1 MRQTAPV
8 QKARTRVGRAGA
20 AKIEFPRMVMPV
32 RFVVK
37 TVLLSLSTG
46 QNRHLS
52 QEKVKPRTRGLKW
65 FKMVKPGG
73 RRPTRGTWGRPAPR
87 PPATQSVSF
96 GIKTIMMMKMILQSC
111 NKTKRHITTAAAKSS
126 GHETASRC
134 LGRRIKPR
142 RAATTIIRQQQQCN
156 NNNTATT
163 KMSAVDTNG
172 NNEAA
177 ASEQNNNKVMIAIK

>member
-1 MRQTAPV
+1 MS
-8 QKARTRVGRAGA
+8 
-20 AKIEFPRMVMPV
+20 V
-32 RFVVK
+32 RFVIK
-37 TVLLSLSTG
+37 SVLLSLRTG

-52 QEKVKPRTRGLKW
+52 KKKKVKTGQKL
-65 FKMVKPGG
+65 VKPGG